1 MALVK
6 QSPASSIVEHNM
18 LNGSWQNNNFNLIR
32 LLLAI
37 LVIVSHAAELME
49 GNRSR
54 EILTNLFGTISFGE
68 LAVDGFFVVSGF
80 LVLGSWHRNPNV
92 VQFLTSRV
100 LRIYPGFMVAVIV
113 CIGLVVPRYSGDQD
127 YHSGFSSY
135 FLELLYSVL
144 KLHLPAHPL
153 VFEGSNYPVLNGSL
167 WSISFE
173 FKAYLA
179 VLVLGFLGLLRS
191 KKIWIGITVLLVC
204 LYLMHKMGVY
214 DLKGKFLSVS
224 TLMCFFVG
232 GAYYLYQNSIT
243 FSIFWVVLATFG
255 FVVGLHFDVVAEV
268 GLALCLGYLIFWFAF
283 NVKSLNAFNRLPDIS
298 YGVYLYA
305 WPVNKI
311 LLYHYPDV
319 TLLESILVVSLISM
333 ILGSASWYLVEKPA
347 LRIKEI
353 NFKAI
358 DWGFRKCEKD

>member
-1 MALVK
+1 
-6 QSPASSIVEHNM
+6 M
-18 LNGSWQNNNFNLIR
+18 LNGGWQKNNFNLIR
-32 LLLAI
+32 LLLAL

-49 GNRSR
+49 GGRSR

-80 LVLGSWHRNPNV
+80 LILGSWQRNPNV
-92 VQFLTSRV
+92 AQFLVGRV
-100 LRIYPGFMVAVIV
+100 LRIYPAFVVAVIV
-113 CIGLVVPRYSGDQD
+113 CVGLVVPRYSANQD
-127 YHSGFSSY
+127 YYFGFSSY
-135 FLELLYSVL
+135 AFESIYNVL
-144 KLHLPAHPL
+144 KLRLPAHPL
-153 VFEGSNYPVLNGSL
+153 VFEGSNYPALNGSL

-179 VLVLGFLGLLRS
+179 VLGLGVLGLLRS
-191 KKIWIGITVLLVC
+191 KKIWLGITALLVC
-204 LYLMHKMGVY
+204 LYLMHKTGVY
-214 DLKGKFLSVS
+214 DLKGKFLSVR

-232 GAYYLYQNSIT
+232 GAYYLYQNLIK
-243 FSIFWVVLATFG
+243 FSIFWIALAVIG
-255 FVVGLHFDVVAEV
+255 FIVGLNFDVVAEV

-283 NVKSLNAFNRLPDIS
+283 NVKSLNGFNRFPDIS
-298 YGVYLYA
+298 YGIYLYA

-319 TLLESILVVSLISM
+319 TLWGSILVVSLVSM

-358 DWGFRKCEKD
+358 DWGIRKCEKD